1 MANENTTNAILGI
14 LSLGPHAGYD
24 IKKQMEQS
32 TGYFW
37 SENYGQ
43 IYPALN
49 RLLKSN
55 DVTMQVIEQEGR
67 PDRKVYSINEKGRQT
82 LIDWLSGSIGQ
93 YPVEQKNELLL
104 KLFFGLNVP
113 REVNIQ
119 HVEKFLEKLRL
130 LLSVYL
136 DVQKNILACEPLDEN
151 SKYWLI
157 TLNYGLL
164 QVRANIQWCEET
176 LIQLK

>member
-1 MANENTTNAILGI
+1 MANENSTNAILGI
-14 LSLGPHAGYD
+14 LSLGAQSGYD
-24 IKKQMEQS
+24 IKKQMERS

-49 RLLKSN
+49 RLLKTN

-67 PDRKVYSINEKGRQT
+67 PDRKVYSINDKGKQT
-82 LIDWLSGSIGQ
+82 LIDWLSAPIGQ
-93 YPVEQKNELLL
+93 YPIEQKNELLL

-113 REVNIQ
+113 SEVNIQ
-119 HVEKFLEKLRL
+119 HVEKFLEKLRS

-136 DVQKNILACEPLDEN
+136 DVQKNILACEPQDEN

-164 QVRANIQWCEET
+164 QVHANIQWCEET

>member
-14 LSLGPHAGYD
+14 LSLGPHSGYD
-24 IKKQMEQS
+24 IKKLMEQS

-49 RLLKSN
+49 QLLKTD
-55 DVTMQVIEQEGR
+55 DVTLQVIEQEGK

-82 LIDWLSGSIGQ
+82 LIDWLSGPIGQ
-93 YPVEQKNELLL
+93 YPIEQKNELLL

-113 REVNIQ
+113 EEVNIQ
-119 HVEKFLEKLRL
+119 HVEKFLEKLRV

-136 DVQKNILACEPLDEN
+136 DVQKNILDCEPQDEN

-157 TLNYGLL
+157 TLNYGSL
-164 QVRANIQWCEET
+164 QVLANIQWCEET

>member
-1 MANENTTNAILGI
+1 
-14 LSLGPHAGYD
+14 
-24 IKKQMEQS
+24 
-32 TGYFW
+32 
-37 SENYGQ
+37 
-43 IYPALN
+43 
-49 RLLKSN
+49 
-55 DVTMQVIEQEGR
+55 MQVIEQEGK

-82 LIDWLSGSIGQ
+82 LIDWLSGPIGQ
-93 YPVEQKNELLL
+93 YPIEQKNELLL

-119 HVEKFLEKLRL
+119 HVENFLEKLRSL
-130 LLSVYL
+130 LFVYL
-136 DVQKNILACEPLDEN
+136 DVQKNILACKPLDEN

-176 LIQLK
+176 LIQLE